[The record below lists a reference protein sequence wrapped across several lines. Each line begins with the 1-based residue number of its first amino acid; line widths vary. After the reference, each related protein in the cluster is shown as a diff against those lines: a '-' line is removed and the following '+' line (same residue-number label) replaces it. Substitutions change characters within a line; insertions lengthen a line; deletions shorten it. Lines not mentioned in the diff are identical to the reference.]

1 MPADSQ
7 AFLNDYKGQELD
19 GKRIATR
26 AERSRADIRHTAIVE
41 QVRDG
46 SSIRVRLLLED
57 GSHQFVNLVSV
68 TLEESEGQI

>member
-19 GKRIATR
+19 GKRITTR
-26 AERSRADIRHTAIVE
+26 ALRCPSSHTRHTAIVE

-57 GSHQFVNLVSV
+57 GSHQFVNLVSLA
-68 TLEESEGQI
+68 LE